1 MGEEIAKKELL
12 DKTARKLT
20 DEIQNMSNYKALY
33 NEIQKLVASSAVN
46 KEDFN
51 NSLATALK
59 SNGLETE
66 IRNTVFHWVR
76 SRGSLH
82 SQSVSHIEVTD
93 LGYLKKTQI
102 QWERRIQKSL
112 NSTCSELNI
121 PLARIRPTSDRE
133 ELAEKWNELSTYDID
148 LSQYRPL
155 YAPKDFLDVLFSIR
169 DPSFKKQP
177 CEISFY
183 KRELVFVWIK
193 IYLLNIFTILLLS
206 FRDELNWDF
215 SHIQISVKTLTQL
228 RRMYSELA
236 QGVLLLGVNTDMP
249 ATENFPNLEAERT
262 YIGEKVLNLNQAPI
276 AQEFL
281 KRGSPRS
288 LRGRIWSFVL
298 GSVIKDNDVEYYN
311 ELKNLVLQYDI
322 VVDKLIIMDVQL
334 TARNDDQYFVFEDIL
349 YKTMLCFSRDSEIL
363 APVTT
368 DRSAGG
374 QVIHAVLQGKPAT
387 LENTL
392 VFPPSGVVPFHGFTM
407 YATPFC
413 YLYDDPCAMYYTFRA
428 FYLRYWFRLHTV
440 SSHEQG
446 IVALCLLFERLLQC
460 HEPQLWTHFKN
471 IHIQPI
477 RIVFKW
483 LMRGFSGHLPPEQ
496 LLYLWDLI
504 LGYDSL
510 EIIPLLAVTILSFRK
525 ENLLQVNTQQNVEA
539 VLADLSSIKVIP
551 LLQLALLKE

>member
-1 MGEEIAKKELL
+1 MAENTGKSRKISLQKSAERLTEEIQSMA
-12 DKTARKLT
+12 
-20 DEIQNMSNYKALY
+20 NYKNLY
-33 NEIQKLVASSAVN
+33 TEIQKLVASTAV
-46 KEDFN
+46 KREDFKN
-51 NSLATALK
+51 TLLEALK

-76 SRGSLH
+76 SQGSL
-82 SQSVSHIEVTD
+82 SAVSEASTEEVD
-93 LGYLKKTQI
+93 LTYLKKAQI

-112 NSTCSELNI
+112 NSTCNELNV
-121 PLARIRPTSDRE
+121 PLARIRPNADRE

-169 DPSFKKQP
+169 NPSFKKQP
-177 CEISFY
+177 
-183 KRELVFVWIK
+183 
-193 IYLLNIFTILLLS
+193 N
-206 FRDELNWDF
+206 ELNWEF
-215 SHIQISVKTLTQL
+215 GHIQIRVKTLTQL
-228 RRMYSELA
+228 RHLYVELA
-236 QGVLLLGVNTDMP
+236 KGMSLLGVNPDMP
-249 ATENFPNLEAERT
+249 SSENFTNLEEERI
-262 YIGEKVLNLNQAPI
+262 YIGEKVLKSNHAPI

-281 KRGSPRS
+281 KRGAPRA
-288 LRGRIWSFVL
+288 LRGRLWSLVL
-298 GSVIKDNDVEYYN
+298 GSTVKQNDLEYYE
-311 ELKNLVLQYDI
+311 ELKNMVLQYDI
-322 VVDKLIIMDVQL
+322 VIDKLIIKDVQL
-334 TARNDDQYFVFEDIL
+334 TARNDDQYFVFEDVL
-349 YKTMLCFSRDSEIL
+349 YKTMLCFSRDSEVL

-392 VFPPSGVVPFHGFTM
+392 VFPPSGVIPFHGFTM

-460 HEPQLWTHFKN
+460 HEPLLWIHCRN
-471 IHIQPI
+471 IHIQPVK
-477 RIVFKW
+477 IVFKW
-483 LMRGFSGHLPPEQ
+483 IMRGFSGHLPPEQ

-525 ENLLQVNTQQNVEA
+525 ENLMQVNNQQSVEA
-539 VLADLSSIKVIP
+539 VLADLSSLKVVP
-551 LLQLALLKE
+551 LLQLALLRE

>member
-1 MGEEIAKKELL
+1 MAEKSAECKDISLKKSAKKLTEEIQSMANYKNLY
-12 DKTARKLT
+12 T
-20 DEIQNMSNYKALY
+20 EIQR
-33 NEIQKLVASSAVN
+33 LVTTTAI
-46 KEDFN
+46 KREDFKN
-51 NSLATALK
+51 TLMDALK

-76 SRGSLH
+76 SQSTL
-82 SQSVSHIEVTD
+82 SPASVSSTEEVD
-93 LGYLKKTQI
+93 LTYLKKTQI

-112 NSTCSELNI
+112 NSTCNELNV
-121 PLARIRPTSDRE
+121 PLARIRPNADRE

-155 YAPKDFLDVLFSIR
+155 YSPKDFLDILFSIR
-169 DPSFKKQP
+169 NPSFKKQP
-177 CEISFY
+177 
-183 KRELVFVWIK
+183 
-193 IYLLNIFTILLLS
+193 
-206 FRDELNWDF
+206 DELNWEF
-215 SHIQISVKTLTQL
+215 SHIQIRVKTLTQL
-228 RRMYSELA
+228 RRLYAEFA
-236 QGVLLLGVNTDMP
+236 NGTPLLGVNPDMP
-249 ATENFPNLEAERT
+249 SSENFANLEEERI
-262 YIGEKVLNLNQAPI
+262 YIGEKVLKSNNAPI

-281 KRGSPRS
+281 KRGAPRA
-288 LRGRIWSFVL
+288 LRGRLWSLVL
-298 GSVIKDNDVEYYN
+298 GSVVKENDLEYYE
-311 ELKNLVLQYDI
+311 ELKNMVLQYDI
-322 VVDKLIIMDVQL
+322 VIDKLIIKDVQL
-334 TARNDDQYFVFEDIL
+334 TARNDDQYFVFEDVL
-349 YKTMLCFSRDSEIL
+349 YKTMLCFSRDSEVL

-392 VFPPSGVVPFHGFTM
+392 VFPPSGVIPFHGFAM

-460 HEPQLWTHFKN
+460 HEPLLWIHFRN

-483 LMRGFSGHLPPEQ
+483 IMRGFSGHLPPEQ

-504 LGYDSL
+504 LSYDCL
-510 EIIPLLAVTILSFRK
+510 EIIPLLAVVILSFRK
-525 ENLLQVNTQQNVEA
+525 ENLMQVNNQQSVEA
-539 VLADLSSIKVIP
+539 VLADLSSLKIIP
-551 LLQLALLKE
+551 LLQLALLNE

>member
-1 MGEEIAKKELL
+1 MVDEEIAKNASL

-20 DEIQNMSNYKALY
+20 DDMQIMANYKALY
-33 NEIQKLVASSAVN
+33 NEIQRIVTLPIVDKD
-46 KEDFN
+46 DFK
-51 NSLATALK
+51 NSLVTALK
-59 SNGLETE
+59 NNGLETE
-66 IRNTVFHWVR
+66 IRNTVFHWTR

-82 SQSVSHIEVTD
+82 SRSVSHIQVAD
-93 LGYLKKTQI
+93 LSYLKKTQI

-112 NSTCSELNI
+112 NSTCNELNI
-121 PLARIRPTSDRE
+121 PLARVRLIADRD

-177 CEISFY
+177 
-183 KRELVFVWIK
+183 
-193 IYLLNIFTILLLS
+193 
-206 FRDELNWDF
+206 DELNWDF
-215 SHIQISVKTLTQL
+215 SHIQISVKTLAQL
-228 RRMYSELA
+228 RRMYSGLA
-236 QGVLLLGVNTDMP
+236 QGMPLLGVNPDMP

-262 YIGEKVLNLNQAPI
+262 HIGEKVLNSNHAPI

-281 KRGSPRS
+281 KRGSPRA
-288 LRGRIWSFVL
+288 LRGRLWSLVL
-298 GSVIKDNDVEYYN
+298 GSVIKDNDIEYYE
-311 ELKNLVLQYDI
+311 ELKNMVLQYDI

-334 TARNDDQYFVFEDIL
+334 TARNDDQYFVFEDVL

-392 VFPPSGVVPFHGFTM
+392 VFPPSGVIPFHGFTM

-413 YLYDDPCAMYYTFRA
+413 YLYDNPYAMYYTFRA

-460 HEPQLWTHFKN
+460 HEPQLWIHFKN
-471 IHIQPI
+471 LHIQPI

-525 ENLLQVNTQQNVEA
+525 ENLLQVNTQQNIEA
-539 VLADLSSIKVIP
+539 VLADLSSLKVMP
-551 LLQLALLKE
+551 LLQLALLRE

>member
-1 MGEEIAKKELL
+1 MAENIEESRKISLQKSAERLTEEIQSMA
-12 DKTARKLT
+12 
-20 DEIQNMSNYKALY
+20 NYKNLY
-33 NEIQKLVASSAVN
+33 TEIQKLVASTAV
-46 KEDFN
+46 KREDFKN
-51 NSLATALK
+51 TLLEALK

-76 SRGSLH
+76 SQGSL
-82 SQSVSHIEVTD
+82 SAVSEASTEEVD
-93 LGYLKKTQI
+93 LTYLKKAQI

-112 NSTCSELNI
+112 NSTCNELNV
-121 PLARIRPTSDRE
+121 PLARIRPNADRE

-169 DPSFKKQP
+169 NPSFKKQP
-177 CEISFY
+177 
-183 KRELVFVWIK
+183 
-193 IYLLNIFTILLLS
+193 N
-206 FRDELNWDF
+206 ELNWEF
-215 SHIQISVKTLTQL
+215 GHIQIHVKTLTQL
-228 RRMYSELA
+228 RHLYVDLTKGMS
-236 QGVLLLGVNTDMP
+236 LLGVNPDMP
-249 ATENFPNLEAERT
+249 SSENFTNLEEERI
-262 YIGEKVLNLNQAPI
+262 YISEKVLKSNHAPI

-281 KRGSPRS
+281 KRGAPRA
-288 LRGRIWSFVL
+288 LRGRLWSLVL
-298 GSVIKDNDVEYYN
+298 GSTDLEYYE
-311 ELKNLVLQYDI
+311 ELKNMVLQYDI
-322 VVDKLIIMDVQL
+322 VIDKLIIKDVQL
-334 TARNDDQYFVFEDIL
+334 TARNDDQYFVFEDVL
-349 YKTMLCFSRDSEIL
+349 YKTMLCFSRDSEVL

-392 VFPPSGVVPFHGFTM
+392 VFPPSGVIPFHGFTM

-460 HEPQLWTHFKN
+460 HEPLLWIHCRN
-471 IHIQPI
+471 IHIQPVK
-477 RIVFKW
+477 IVFKW
-483 LMRGFSGHLPPEQ
+483 IMRGFSGHLPPEQ

-525 ENLLQVNTQQNVEA
+525 ENLMQVNNQQSVEA
-539 VLADLSSIKVIP
+539 VLADLSSLKVVP
-551 LLQLALLKE
+551 LLQLALLRE